1 MAETSEKDD
10 APWWIRVAE
19 RFGLPTLILAVVTFF
34 AREVAV
40 ALHTDVI
47 VPVVQSHTKFLERPG
62 TAIERQTESIEAI
75 GVTQSEIKQVLDIF
89 VKREKT

>member
-1 MAETSEKDD
+1 MAETIEKDD

-19 RFGLPTLILAVVTFF
+19 RFGLPTLILAVVNFL

-47 VPVVQSHTKFLERPG
+47 VPVVQSHTKFLERTG

-75 GVTQSEIKQVLDIF
+75 GVTQSEIKQVLDI
-89 VKREKT
+89 VIAREKT

>member
-1 MAETSEKDD
+1 MAETIEKDD

-40 ALHTDVI
+40 ALLPKATVLEKVLAPLI
-47 VPVVQSHTKFLERPG
+47 V
-62 TAIERQTESIEAI
+62 
-75 GVTQSEIKQVLDIF
+75 
-89 VKREKT
+89 

>member
-1 MAETSEKDD
+1 MAEATEKDD

-47 VPVVQSHTKFLERPG
+47 VPVVQSHTKFLERTG
-62 TAIERQTESIEAI
+62 TAIERQTDSIEAI
-75 GVTQSEIKQVLDIF
+75 GVTQSEIKKVLDI
-89 VKREKT
+89 VIAREKS

>member
-47 VPVVQSHTKFLERPG
+47 VPVVQSHTKFLERTG